1 MVVRPESP
9 INNCDDDWFKD
20 YEWMNEQE
28 NFEEEFLDSLH
39 LEELNKVA
47 QAIEE
52 ELVDTEVTDNMNNV
66 RLSSSESEHNANNQ
80 SNDNEPVHQNGDI
93 LNSSNLNPNAAEFVP
108 SFVRSR

>member
-1 MVVRPESP
+1 MCCILTISP
-9 INNCDDDWFKD
+9 NT
-20 YEWMNEQE
+20 Q
-28 NFEEEFLDSLH
+28 
-39 LEELNKVA
+39 LNKVA

-93 LNSSNLNPNAAEFVP
+93 LVSMKLRV
-108 SFVRSR
+108 VRYIL

>member
-39 LEELNKVA
+39 LEEVF
-47 QAIEE
+47 
-52 ELVDTEVTDNMNNV
+52 
-66 RLSSSESEHNANNQ
+66 
-80 SNDNEPVHQNGDI
+80 
-93 LNSSNLNPNAAEFVP
+93 NL
-108 SFVRSR
+108 RSLYHYIKLLIK